1 LGGSGTLLSD
11 KCCFVV
17 PHSIIQFIYEEP
29 YLHFG
34 HYQNLSILKAK
45 YSGGNFEYLFI
56 NGDCKLIFMAF
67 LNGMEWI
74 IIILVIVVIFFG
86 AKKIP
91 ELARSMGRATSEFQK
106 ARIEAKKSLANESS
120 DQEKAQQSV
129 DREKLESIAET
140 LGVDYSN
147 KNDQDLK
154 NAIDEELKKQGT
166 PK

>member
-1 LGGSGTLLSD
+1 
-11 KCCFVV
+11 
-17 PHSIIQFIYEEP
+17 
-29 YLHFG
+29 
-34 HYQNLSILKAK
+34 
-45 YSGGNFEYLFI
+45 
-56 NGDCKLIFMAF
+56 MAF
-67 LNGMEWI
+67 INGMEWI

-106 ARIEAKKSLANESS
+106 ARVEAKRSLANESS
-120 DQEKAQQSV
+120 SNQEKAQQSI

-147 KNDQDLK
+147 KDDQDLK
-154 NAIDEELKKQGT
+154 NAIDEKLKKQDT

>member
-1 LGGSGTLLSD
+1 
-11 KCCFVV
+11 
-17 PHSIIQFIYEEP
+17 
-29 YLHFG
+29 
-34 HYQNLSILKAK
+34 
-45 YSGGNFEYLFI
+45 
-56 NGDCKLIFMAF
+56 MAF
-67 LNGMEWI
+67 INGMEWI

-106 ARIEAKKSLANESS
+106 ARVEAKKSLSNESLS
-120 DQEKAQQSV
+120 NLDKSQQSI

-147 KNDQDLK
+147 KDDQDLK
-154 NAIDEELKKQGT
+154 NAIDEELRKQGT

>member
-1 LGGSGTLLSD
+1 M
-11 KCCFVV
+11 
-17 PHSIIQFIYEEP
+17 
-29 YLHFG
+29 
-34 HYQNLSILKAK
+34 A
-45 YSGGNFEYLFI
+45 FI
-56 NGDCKLIFMAF
+56 NGF
-67 LNGMEWI
+67 EWVI
-74 IIILVIVVIFFG
+74 IIVIIVVIFFG

-106 ARIEAKKSLANESS
+106 ARIEAKRTLATDSESTI
-120 DQEKAQQSV
+120 ETKRSV

-147 KNDQDLK
+147 KDDQDLR

>member
-1 LGGSGTLLSD
+1 
-11 KCCFVV
+11 
-17 PHSIIQFIYEEP
+17 
-29 YLHFG
+29 
-34 HYQNLSILKAK
+34 
-45 YSGGNFEYLFI
+45 
-56 NGDCKLIFMAF
+56 MAF
-67 LNGMEWI
+67 INGMEWI

-106 ARIEAKKSLANESS
+106 ARIESKKSLENEPAN
-120 DQEKAQQSV
+120 QEKGQQTI

-147 KNDQDLK
+147 KNDQDLR

>member
-1 LGGSGTLLSD
+1 
-11 KCCFVV
+11 
-17 PHSIIQFIYEEP
+17 
-29 YLHFG
+29 
-34 HYQNLSILKAK
+34 
-45 YSGGNFEYLFI
+45 
-56 NGDCKLIFMAF
+56 
-67 LNGMEWI
+67 MEWI

-106 ARIEAKKSLANESS
+106 ARVEAKKSLSNESLS
-120 DQEKAQQSV
+120 NLDKSQQSI

-147 KNDQDLK
+147 KDDQDLK